1 MKFTKIENHAG
12 NLLKYGFPPP
22 SSGGDILG
30 GGDILEGDSSYI
42 QNSKS
47 CCVRQQVLVR
57 AYESDCQGHVERFR
71 ESFPLAVSLKL
82 SYSTFGGRHFC
93 GICHFQNGPVFDT
106 VGTARGKKVLSLTED
121 TCSCCLTLRSQDSV

>member
-1 MKFTKIENHAG
+1 MIFTKLQNHTTR
-12 NLLKYGFPPP
+12 LLKYGFLPP

-30 GGDILEGDSSYI
+30 GGDILEGDSSHI

-71 ESFPLAVSLKL
+71 VSFPLAVSLKL
-82 SYSTFGGRHFC
+82 SYSTFGGGHFC
-93 GICHFQNGPVFDT
+93 GI
-106 VGTARGKKVLSLTED
+106 R
-121 TCSCCLTLRSQDSV
+121 